1 MVIKNKILDRKIDIA
16 KRLILDAY
24 IGAEQKKVIDVIFAQ
39 TGVGKTFTIAWSL
52 LKNDIDK
59 GYKKFL
65 FVTPF
70 VDSREQ
76 DIEEFDNANYKLKL
90 NIKVTKDINEFLN
103 WDSNTPILL
112 VATLAGATLGNIID
126 TNGEKIKKYLSGE
139 KFAVYWDESHYSA
152 SSSKETT
159 IFNNGSFQSKYKAT
173 YFRFVWDLV
182 QLGGRV
188 TGFTATPVTE
198 QLEELDTNYY
208 RLLTD
213 LKKLPDVQELAYI
226 SSQIF
231 GIDTYDINVET
242 YIDGLESGITMFN
255 NWSSRQKL
263 LADKISKY
271 ESDIEFETKGICQI
285 VAATSNATDESGINY
300 FETLNELSDILISK
314 GLNDKIIAG
323 ATSKGGYILYDA
335 NGDRIRKVGTFK
347 EFKNILKKSG
357 NNVEY
362 LLTIDKFKYGLNIAN
377 IVSQIHL
384 RLRKQSQVDND
395 NKVTTSIIQTFGR
408 AVRTWYGIKGLNF
421 YNVADAVKWLIKY
434 YGGSKVFEELRTYM
448 KNANSHYLTVPQCDT
463 FSTYMK
469 GVEVWK
475 TRYAASM
482 EYSLFD
488 MIDDVIICDKCN
500 GTGKLYL
507 SATKKRDIEIDE
519 KKLNNV
525 FKIA

>member
-16 KRLILDAY
+16 ERLILDAY
-24 IGAEQKKVIDVIFAQ
+24 IGAEYRKVIDVIFAQ

-76 DIEEFDNANYKLKL
+76 DIEEFDNANYILKL

-213 LKKLPDVQELAYI
+213 LKK
-226 SSQIF
+226 
-231 GIDTYDINVET
+231 
-242 YIDGLESGITMFN
+242 
-255 NWSSRQKL
+255 
-263 LADKISKY
+263 
-271 ESDIEFETKGICQI
+271 
-285 VAATSNATDESGINY
+285 
-300 FETLNELSDILISK
+300 
-314 GLNDKIIAG
+314 
-323 ATSKGGYILYDA
+323 
-335 NGDRIRKVGTFK
+335 
-347 EFKNILKKSG
+347 
-357 NNVEY
+357 
-362 LLTIDKFKYGLNIAN
+362 
-377 IVSQIHL
+377 
-384 RLRKQSQVDND
+384 
-395 NKVTTSIIQTFGR
+395 
-408 AVRTWYGIKGLNF
+408 
-421 YNVADAVKWLIKY
+421 
-434 YGGSKVFEELRTYM
+434 
-448 KNANSHYLTVPQCDT
+448 
-463 FSTYMK
+463 
-469 GVEVWK
+469 
-475 TRYAASM
+475 
-482 EYSLFD
+482 
-488 MIDDVIICDKCN
+488 
-500 GTGKLYL
+500 
-507 SATKKRDIEIDE
+507 
-519 KKLNNV
+519 
-525 FKIA
+525 